1 MFNGEKLKNLR
12 RSKYLLQSDIAKK
25 LNVSTSTV
33 GMWEQGRNQP
43 DNETVKK
50 LANLFNVTADYLLDN
65 DVKEDP
71 NKDLLE
77 TISVDLADPISRVL
91 YKKTSELK
99 SERDK
104 KIVLNIIEGLM
115 KGVDEEYDKHEQY

>member
-33 GMWEQGRNQP
+33 GMWEQGRAQP
-43 DNETVKK
+43 DSWCIKQ

-65 DVKEDP
+65 DVKDDK
-71 NKDLLE
+71 NKELLE

-115 KGVDEEYDKHEQY
+115 KGVDEEYDKHEQ

>member
-1 MFNGEKLKNLR
+1 MFNNEKFKKLR
-12 RSKYLLQSDIAKK
+12 KSNNLLQSDVASKV
-25 LNVSTSTV
+25 NVSTSTV

-65 DVKEDP
+65 DVKTDK
-71 NKDLLE
+71 NKELLE
-77 TISVDLADPISRVL
+77 TISVDLADPINRVL

-115 KGVDEEYDKHEQY
+115 KGVDEELDKHEQ

>member
-43 DNETVKK
+43 DNETIKK
-50 LANLFNVTADYLLDN
+50 LANIFGVTTDYLLDN
-65 DVKEDP
+65 DIKEDK
-71 NKDLLE
+71 NKELLE
-77 TISVDLADPISRVL
+77 TISTDLSDPINRVL
-91 YKKTSELK
+91 LFSTIMK
-99 SERDK
+99 SK
-104 KIVLNIIEGLM
+104 VL
-115 KGVDEEYDKHEQY
+115 